1 LVVVWLENKKSSI
14 NIKEVIMATELNKA
28 FLGRLKEVSNQE
40 LIAKA

>member
-1 LVVVWLENKKSSI
+1 
-14 NIKEVIMATELNKA
+14 MATELNKA